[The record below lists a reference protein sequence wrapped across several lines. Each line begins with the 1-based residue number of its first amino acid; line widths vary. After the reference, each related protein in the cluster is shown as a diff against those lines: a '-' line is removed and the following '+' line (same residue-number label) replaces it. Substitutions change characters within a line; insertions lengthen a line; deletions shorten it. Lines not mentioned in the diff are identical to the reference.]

1 MPMRFPARKRP
12 DPIVTL
18 NFPNGESVSAPQ
30 AVWIMAL
37 YGSLDPMQQRWC
49 LSIVENMTI
58 HEKPTLLYGPNGGL
72 MVQNMNR

>member
-1 MPMRFPARKRP
+1 MPMRVPARKRP

-37 YGSLDPMQQRWC
+37 YGSLDPMQQRWV
-49 LSIVENMTI
+49 LEIVRNMTVRDR
-58 HEKPTLLYGPNGGL
+58 PALLYGPNGGL
-72 MVQNMNR
+72 AVQKVS